1 MRDLT
6 QLSKPFPDSL
16 VERLP
21 GKGAAD
27 YVPHGIVKQ
36 RLLEVVGPYSFEVL
50 EVVNDSTVRCQLRC
64 EVDLVPVVITELGTS
79 ENQQDPLKSAVSDAF
94 KRCCA
99 HLSLGLHLW
108 NPKLYWLHTSLVGRE
123 AGDE

>member
-1 MRDLT
+1 MMLT
-6 QLSKPFPDSL
+6 NLAKPFPDSL

-50 EVVNDSTVRCQLRC
+50 EVVNADTVRVQLRC

-79 ENQQDPLKSAVSDAF
+79 DNQQDALKSAVSDGF

-108 NPKLYWLHTSLVGRE
+108 NPKSYWLHKALLTRE
-123 AGDE
+123 EEG